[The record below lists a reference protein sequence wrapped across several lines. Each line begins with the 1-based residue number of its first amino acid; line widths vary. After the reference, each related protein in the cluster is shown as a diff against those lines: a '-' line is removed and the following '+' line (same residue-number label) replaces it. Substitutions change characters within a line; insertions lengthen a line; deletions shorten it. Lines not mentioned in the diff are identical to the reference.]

1 MKICALLRERADLK
15 LNFKFYTHLSN
26 LLIDRELLGTINNIF
41 RYFSVLTLTGPRQ
54 SGKTTLCRKL
64 FASLPYYNL
73 EDVATL
79 DAIKSDPKAFLLR
92 DAQGMI
98 LDEAQRFPE
107 IFSYLQVLTDEQRMN
122 GDVRSKYVVTG
133 SANFSLLRNATQS
146 MAGRTAVLTL
156 LPLSNQE
163 INNAFATADTNTRIF
178 KGGYPAVWKV
188 DDAGR
193 NLLLGNYYTTYI
205 ERDLRSMINIKDLSQ
220 FHTFIRLCAG
230 RIGSECNT
238 SALAVETGVSVPT
251 IQSWLSILEAS
262 YVVYRLQPYFA
273 NIGKRLT
280 KTPKMYF
287 YDTGLASWLMGI
299 KSVEQLSIHP
309 LRGALFENM
318 VVNDFMKGALN
329 KGERPELYFYRDA
342 RQHEV
347 DLLHV
352 DSLGRMNAYE
362 IKSGQTF
369 RSDYFSGLHY
379 LEEVMGDK
387 LNHTCVIYD
396 GELEQQKQKE
406 AYCNYKN
413 ITITL

>member
-1 MKICALLRERADLK
+1 MRGRADLK
-15 LNFKFYTHLSN
+15 LNFKFYTDLSN
-26 LLIDRELLGTINNIF
+26 LLIDRDLLGTINNIF

-299 KSVEQLSIHP
+299 KSVEQLSFHP

-318 VVNDFMKGALN
+318 VVNDFMKSALN

-406 AYCNYKN
+406 AYCNFKN

>member
-1 MKICALLRERADLK
+1 MKICAFLRERADLK

-26 LLIDRELLGTINNIF
+26 LLIDRDLLGTINNIF

-107 IFSYLQVLTDEQRMN
+107 IFSYLQVLTDEQRMY
-122 GDVRSKYVVTG
+122 GDAQSKYVVTG

-318 VVNDFMKGALN
+318 VVNDFMKGVLN

>member
-26 LLIDRELLGTINNIF
+26 LLIERDLLGIINNIF

-163 INNAFATADTNTRIF
+163 INTVFATADTDTRIF

-299 KSVEQLSIHP
+299 KSVEQLSFHP

-318 VVNDFMKGALN
+318 VVNDFMKSALN

-347 DLLHV
+347 DLLQV
-352 DSLGRMNAYE
+352 DALGRMNAYE

-406 AYCNYKN
+406 AYCNFKN

>member
-1 MKICALLRERADLK
+1 M
-15 LNFKFYTHLSN
+15 SN
-26 LLIDRELLGTINNIF
+26 LLIDRDLLGTINNIF

-92 DAQGMI
+92 DTQGMI

-107 IFSYLQVLTDEQRMN
+107 IFSYLQVLTDEQRMT
-122 GDVRSKYVVTG
+122 DETQSRYVVTG

-156 LPLSNQE
+156 LPLSTTE
-163 INNAFATADTNTRIF
+163 INSVFATADTDTRLF
-178 KGGYPAVWKV
+178 RGGYPAVWSV
-188 DDAGR
+188 DDGGR
-193 NLLLGNYYTTYI
+193 NLLLSNYYTTYI
-205 ERDLRSMINIKDLSQ
+205 ERDLRSMISIKDLSL

-230 RIGSECNT
+230 RIGSECNV

-262 YVVYRLQPYFA
+262 YVVYRLQPYYA

-280 KTPKMYF
+280 KTPKLYF

-299 KSVEQLSIHP
+299 KSAEQLSIHP

-318 VVNDFMKGALN
+318 VINDFMKSALN
-329 KGERPELYFYRDA
+329 KGERPDLYFYRDA

-347 DLLHV
+347 DLLQV
-352 DSLGRMNAYE
+352 DAAGHINAYE
-362 IKSGQTF
+362 IKSGKTF

-379 LEEVMGDK
+379 LEEVIGDK

-396 GELEQQKQKE
+396 GELEQQKPKD
-406 AYCNYKN
+406 AYLNYKN
-413 ITITL
+413 INVGP